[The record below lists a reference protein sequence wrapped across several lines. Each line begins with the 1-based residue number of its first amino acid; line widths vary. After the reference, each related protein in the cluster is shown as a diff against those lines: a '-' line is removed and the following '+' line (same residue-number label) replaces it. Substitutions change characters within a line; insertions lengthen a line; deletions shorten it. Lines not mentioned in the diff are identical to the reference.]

1 MHMRD
6 FTRHSLAAF
15 VKGIQRPNLGVLVIL
30 LLASV
35 LPKVS
40 TLKIYCERSQ
50 APKTSLSIWFNCCP
64 RSVRVHSNSGFV
76 GIEK

>member
-1 MHMRD
+1 M
-6 FTRHSLAAF
+6 
-15 VKGIQRPNLGVLVIL
+15 IL

-64 RSVRVHSNSGFV
+64 RSVRVHNNSGFV
-76 GIEK
+76 GIEKLFLMTIFTISRSISDCLNK